1 MSKIKNRQELS
12 HNGKNEHRKIVL
24 DILEQTLEKM
34 DVSVTLEKL
43 IDLRGGILR
52 IGKYSWNLAL
62 KRHVYLIC
70 GGKAANSA
78 AHKLEA
84 LLGDYFTAGVA
95 IVKDYELADRE
106 LKSEVFVGGHP
117 LPNDEGYRGCMRILE
132 LVKEAGKDDL
142 FISVISGGTSALMA
156 CPIERFTLEE
166 EILTAD
172 VCLKSGATI
181 HEINAI
187 RRHISRINGGQLAK
201 QIERKGAQILLL
213 MQNDSVDEFGKKYN
227 PDEIAEVTGG
237 PMAPDN
243 TTFADAQNVIRCY
256 QLENKIPKT
265 IVDYIMNGDD
275 ENETPKK
282 LSNFAG
288 FFINSIPDLCSA
300 AKEAAKMAGYNSYVL
315 TSSLTGSSREA
326 GRFFA
331 AVARGIIESESPCAR
346 PVVLVAGGEVNT
358 LIDDPKS
365 VKGQG
370 GPGQEMAIAFAEAAK
385 ELPGA
390 CFLSI
395 DSDGTDGPT
404 DAAGGIVDNETF
416 EKSLQAG
423 IDLNKSLQ
431 EHSGYLALKKLN
443 SLIFT
448 GNTGTTL
455 CDLHILYIP

>member
-12 HNGKNEHRKIVL
+12 NSGKTAHREAVL
-24 DILEQTLEKM
+24 DILEQTLKKM
-34 DVSVTLEKL
+34 DVSVTLEEL
-43 IDLRGGILR
+43 IDLNGSVLS
-52 IGKYSWNLAL
+52 IGKYSWDLAS
-62 KRHVYLIC
+62 KRHIYLIC

-78 AHKLEA
+78 AHKLET

-95 IVKDYELADRE
+95 IVKNYDSADRQ

-117 LPNDEGYRGCMRILE
+117 LPNDEGYQGCMRILE
-132 LVKEAGKDDL
+132 LVKSAGKDDL

-156 CPIERFTLEE
+156 CPLERFTLEE

-172 VCLKSGATI
+172 VCLKSGANI

-187 RRHISRINGGQLAK
+187 RRHISRINGGQLAR
-201 QIERKGAQILLL
+201 QIEQRGAEILLL

-227 PDEIAEVTGG
+227 PREIAEVTGG

-243 TTFADAQNVIRCY
+243 TTFADAQNVIRFY

-265 IVDYIMNGDD
+265 IVDYIMNGSR

-288 FFINSIPDLCSA
+288 FFISSVPDLCSA
-300 AKEAAKMAGYNSYVL
+300 ADAAAKRAGYNSYIL

-326 GRFFA
+326 GRFFG
-331 AVARGIIESESPCAR
+331 AVARGIIENGGLYER

-385 ELPGA
+385 DLPDA

-404 DAAGGIVDNETF
+404 DAAGGIVDNGTF
-416 EKSLQAG
+416 EKSRRMG

-431 EHSGYLALKKLN
+431 EHSSYSALKKIN
-443 SLIFT
+443 SLIYT

-455 CDLHILYIP
+455 CDLHILYVP